1 MPLRVALYASSPL
14 LVPCLRK
21 QANASAGCGAGFTL
35 QSLTR
40 LSFVSY
46 FRITVFYLHLSKKK
60 KNKRKET
67 SGEGEVTA
75 QKQQSKK
82 AIAPTSLRLYF
93 AIIALFAFV
102 LYFNTTQNGFAFD
115 DSVVITQNNYIKNH
129 EYGKLLTHDLFA
141 GIYGQSLELTG
152 GRFRPLPLLT
162 HAIEYNFWG
171 IDHPGRDHFVN
182 ILLYA
187 LAGLVLFL
195 TLKQLLK
202 GELLTSFI
210 ATLLFIAHPIHTEV
224 VANIK
229 SRDEIICFIFL
240 MLTLFFL
247 LRFYSEGTKKLL
259 YYSFLFYL
267 LSLFSKEHGITFL
280 AIIPLTLYFFT
291 DELPKNIL
299 KRTLPF
305 AGIAVF
311 YLLLRSQLLHT
322 SNIHDSTDV
331 MENPFYGVPFGEKL
345 ATISHILGKYLLL
358 LFFPHPLSCDYSY
371 AQIPYIGWGSLH
383 ALVPLL
389 VYLSLGI
396 FAIMTSR
403 KKNIFSF
410 CILFFLITISIVSN
424 IFFNIG
430 APMGERFVFL
440 PSMAVCLAVAVAL
453 VKWLR
458 PVQKPGQ
465 LLPAKIT
472 LPLLVLLV
480 PASIKT
486 FSRNP
491 DWKDNETLFGT
502 DVQTVPN
509 SGKANYYYANVL
521 YNDYVDSS
529 GKNLL
534 SPERKKYLLETSKKH
549 TLIAANIAPRFFH
562 AHLNLGKIYIE
573 LGQADS
579 AIYHLDKVVEI
590 IPPSTQKIDGKTV
603 ITASEKYME
612 AMQDLARA
620 WAVLKQN
627 PGKAI
632 EILNTALQYG
642 QNNPT
647 TLMYLGRCNAMLGKN
662 DVALD
667 YYNRSLQYNPSNAE
681 VYQDLSQMYNYMG
694 NKTKAQECAGM
705 AARLKAAQK

>member
-1 MPLRVALYASSPL
+1 ML
-14 LVPCLRK
+14 
-21 QANASAGCGAGFTL
+21 
-35 QSLTR
+35 
-40 LSFVSY
+40 
-46 FRITVFYLHLSKKK
+46 
-60 KNKRKET
+60 
-67 SGEGEVTA
+67 A
-75 QKQQSKK
+75 QKPQAKKQS
-82 AIAPTSLRLYF
+82 APSSLRLYF
-93 AIIALFAFV
+93 ATIALFAFI
-102 LYFNTTQNGFAFD
+102 LYFNTLQNGFAFD
-115 DSVVITQNNYIKNH
+115 DSVVITQNNYVIKQ

-162 HAIEYNFWG
+162 HAIEYKFWG
-171 IDHPGRDHFVN
+171 VDHPGRDHFMN

-187 LAGLVLFL
+187 LAGLTLFI
-195 TLKQLLK
+195 TLRQLLK
-202 GELLTSFI
+202 GDLLTSFI

-240 MLTLFFL
+240 MLTLFYL
-247 LRFYSEGTKKLL
+247 LRFYSEGNKKLL
-259 YYSFLFYL
+259 CYSFITYL
-267 LSLFSKEHGITFL
+267 LSLFSKEHGVTFV

-291 DELPKNIL
+291 AESPKNIL

-305 AGIAVF
+305 AGIAIF

-322 SNIHDSTDV
+322 SQIHDSTDV
-331 MENPFYGVPFGEKL
+331 MENPFYGVPLGTKL

-371 AQIPYIGWGSLH
+371 AQIPYTGWSSLD
-383 ALVPLL
+383 AIIPLL

-396 FAIMTSR
+396 FALYTFKR
-403 KKNIFSF
+403 KNIFSF
-410 CILFFLITISIVSN
+410 CILFFLITLSIVSN

-440 PSMAVCLAVAVAL
+440 PSVAVCLAIAVAL

-458 PVQKPGQ
+458 PVQQPGQ
-465 LLPAKIT
+465 MLPAKIAV
-472 LPLLVLLV
+472 PLLVLLV
-480 PASIKT
+480 PASVKT

-491 DWKDNETLFGT
+491 DWKDNETLFAT

-509 SGKANYYYANVL
+509 SGKANYYYGNIL

-534 SPERKKYLLETSKKH
+534 SPGRKKFLLETSKKH
-549 TLIAANIAPRFFH
+549 TLIAANIAPKFFH
-562 AHLNLGKIYIE
+562 AHLNLGKIYLE
-573 LGQADS
+573 YGQDEMNMYGSFLQKNDSATAKNHLKQAQAQADS
-579 AIYHLDKVVEI
+579 AIYYLNKVVEI
-590 IPPSTQKIDGKTV
+590 IPPSTQKMDGKTV

-662 DVALD
+662 DVALN
-667 YYNRSLQYNPSNAE
+667 YYNQSLQFNPNNAE
-681 VYQDLSQMYNYMG
+681 VYQDLAQMYNYMG
-694 NKTKAQECAGM
+694 NKAKAQECADM
-705 AARLKAAQK
+705 AARLKAGK